1 MSLPIGPWRLTYT
14 PGQWIVLAG
23 PKLVAVMQPAPPKMS
38 SLVNQLWS
46 DIQAARSISS
56 LLDLLRGYSLD
67 QMPDFAAFVW
77 EGAALHGLA
86 RGRIRVIDTSTGETA
101 LDGEGALTWHEA
113 HFGQVRGLRVEM
125 TPVEHETVLHL
136 PLVVGAVGASALHLT
151 TDPAQLV
158 MFPDTENQI
167 PSPAAPAPV
176 RAPEPLAPS
185 YSPAPTS
192 AVSAPQFQESPVAR
206 THEAPSS
213 HSYDSPA
220 PKAYE
225 TPTPV
230 YETPAPQAYEPPAPV
245 YEEPAPRP
253 YEEPPVQPS
262 YGHDSYAAPQPT
274 PYQSP
279 VAPAPVPVS
288 SAPSAAPVPSPVML
302 DATEGMEHDD
312 FSYSS
317 SSSSPYSSYARP
329 EPVVPSIAMGIQTNT
344 GEFQNLM
351 TGLVIGRAPDASRG
365 PAGVGTMRVPSPG
378 NDISRS
384 HVLVQ
389 PEGRQARITD
399 LDSTNG
405 TTIQLADDEPFLL
418 EDGQSVLVPIGTVL
432 NLGDGVSMR
441 IEQAR

>member
-14 PGQWIVLAG
+14 PGQWMVLAG

-46 DIQAARSISS
+46 DIQAARSLSS
-56 LLDLLRGYSLD
+56 LLNVLRGYSLD

-77 EGAALHGLA
+77 EGGALHGLA
-86 RGRIRVIDTSTGETA
+86 RGRIQVVDTSTGETA

-113 HFGQVRGLRVEM
+113 HFGQVRGLRIEM
-125 TPVEHETVLHL
+125 AQVDHETVLHL

-158 MFPDTENQI
+158 MFPDTENQLPE
-167 PSPAAPAPV
+167 PSAPAPT
-176 RAPEPLAPS
+176 RSPEPLAPVS
-185 YSPAPTS
+185 GSEPSPVEESSPGLY
-192 AVSAPQFQESPVAR
+192 ESPSAR
-206 THEAPSS
+206 S
-213 HSYDSPA
+213 
-220 PKAYE
+220 
-225 TPTPV
+225 
-230 YETPAPQAYEPPAPV
+230 
-245 YEEPAPRP
+245 YEEPRYDEPR
-253 YEEPPVQPS
+253 YEEPRSYEHSIPQPS
-262 YGHDSYAAPQPT
+262 YEEPRSYEDPVAPPSYSHDPYAAPQPS
-274 PYQSP
+274 YQSP
-279 VAPAPVPVS
+279 VAPAPVPV
-288 SAPSAAPVPSPVML
+288 APAPSPVAPPAPAPVAL
-302 DATEGMEHDD
+302 DATEGMEHHDD
-312 FSYSS
+312 FAYS
-317 SSSSPYSSYARP
+317 RP
-329 EPVVPSIAMGIQTNT
+329 AEPVMPSVAMGIQTNT
-344 GEFQNLM
+344 GEFQNLVN
-351 TGLVIGRAPDASRG
+351 GLVIGRAPDASRG
-365 PAGVGTMRVPSPG
+365 PAGVATMRVPSPG

>member
-46 DIQAARSISS
+46 DIQAARSLSS
-56 LLDLLRGYSLD
+56 LLNVLRGYSLD

-77 EGAALHGLA
+77 EGGSLHGLA
-86 RGRIRVIDTSTGETA
+86 RGRIHVVDSSTGETA

-113 HFGQVRGLRVEM
+113 HFGQVRGLRIEM
-125 TPVEHETVLHL
+125 APVDHETVLHL

-158 MFPDTENQI
+158 MLPDTENQI
-167 PSPAAPAPV
+167 PEPSAPAPT
-176 RAPEPLAPS
+176 RAPEPLAPVVDPEP
-185 YSPAPTS
+185 SP
-192 AVSAPQFQESPVAR
+192 VVEESPR
-206 THEAPSS
+206 LYESPISQ
-213 HSYDSPA
+213 SYD
-220 PKAYE
+220 
-225 TPTPV
+225 
-230 YETPAPQAYEPPAPV
+230 EPRS
-245 YEEPAPRP
+245 YEEPKLYEEHRP
-253 YEEPPVQPS
+253 YEEQHSYGDPIAQPQPS
-262 YGHDSYAAPQPT
+262 YEEPRSYQESPAQPPYGHDPYAAPQPT

-279 VAPAPVPVS
+279 VAPAPVPVAP
-288 SAPSAAPVPSPVML
+288 APSPIVPPPAPSPVAL

-312 FSYSS
+312 FSQSS
-317 SSSSPYSSYARP
+317 FSRP
-329 EPVVPSIAMGIQTNT
+329 EPVMPSIAMGIQTNT

-351 TGLVIGRAPDASRG
+351 NGLVIGRAPDSSRG

-418 EDGQSVLVPIGTVL
+418 EDGQSVVVPIGTVL